1 MFNIGLPEL
10 LIIVAIALIVFGPNK
25 LPELAKAFGRAM
37 REFKKATEEVKES
50 FEAETKDLE
59 EIKHTLTDENL
70 LADLAEQVSSS
81 EPTPEEAS
89 THPEPPAPAE
99 TSPLE
104 AAPTQTV
111 GERRERKRKKSLR
124 GEKKELLPMDEKKLP
139 LTSHLQEL
147 RKRLILS
154 FIAVGIGF
162 ILCYTFADSIFNI
175 LAAPLMK
182 VMPKGG
188 SLIFIS
194 VAEAFFTYMKVAFIA
209 GIILTS
215 PFILYQ
221 IWAFI
226 APGLYQKEKK
236 YVVPFV
242 LGGSFFFALGVL
254 FGYFVAIPVGFKFLL
269 GYATDFIKP
278 MPSMKEYLS
287 FSIKFL
293 LAFGLVFEF
302 PVVLVLLARIG
313 IIDAKMLAR
322 QRKYAI
328 LLIFIFAAAVTPS
341 PDLISQVLM
350 ALPLMGLY
358 ELSILLSKI
367 FGKKSAPIPPESDVK
382 KTESPAST

>member
-1 MFNIGLPEL
+1 
-10 LIIVAIALIVFGPNK
+10 
-25 LPELAKAFGRAM
+25 
-37 REFKKATEEVKES
+37 
-50 FEAETKDLE
+50 
-59 EIKHTLTDENL
+59 
-70 LADLAEQVSSS
+70 
-81 EPTPEEAS
+81 
-89 THPEPPAPAE
+89 
-99 TSPLE
+99 
-104 AAPTQTV
+104 
-111 GERRERKRKKSLR
+111 
-124 GEKKELLPMDEKKLP
+124 MDEKKLP

-147 RKRLILS
+147 RKRLVLS
-154 FIAVGIGF
+154 FIAIGVGFF
-162 ILCYTFADSIFNI
+162 ICYYFSDTLFNI

-182 VMPKGG
+182 MMPKGG

-221 IWAFI
+221 IWAFV

-302 PVVLVLLARIG
+302 PVVLVLLAKIG

-328 LLIFIFAAAVTPS
+328 LLIFIFAAVMTP
-341 PDLISQVLM
+341 PDIISQVLM

-358 ELSILLSKI
+358 ELSILFSKI
-367 FGKKSAPIPPESDVK
+367 FGKKPTPVPSEGDGNKV
-382 KTESPAST
+382 ESPAST

>member
-1 MFNIGLPEL
+1 MDEKRLSADG
-10 LIIVAIALIVFGPNK
+10 
-25 LPELAKAFGRAM
+25 
-37 REFKKATEEVKES
+37 KE
-50 FEAETKDLE
+50 
-59 EIKHTLTDENL
+59 
-70 LADLAEQVSSS
+70 
-81 EPTPEEAS
+81 PS
-89 THPEPPAPAE
+89 T
-99 TSPLE
+99 
-104 AAPTQTV
+104 
-111 GERRERKRKKSLR
+111 
-124 GEKKELLPMDEKKLP
+124 DEKKLP

-154 FIAVGIGF
+154 FIAIGVGF
-162 ILCYTFADSIFNI
+162 ILCYALADSLFDI
-175 LAAPLMK
+175 LAAPLLKM
-182 VMPKGG
+182 MPTGG

-209 GIILTS
+209 GLILVS
-215 PFILYQ
+215 PFVLYQ
-221 IWAFI
+221 IWAFV
-226 APGLYQKEKK
+226 APGLYRHEKK

-242 LGGSFFFALGVL
+242 LLGSVFFAMGIS

-302 PVVLVLLARIG
+302 PVVLVLLAKIG
-313 IIDAKMLAR
+313 VVDAKTLAR

-328 LLIFIFAAAVTPS
+328 LLIFVFAAVMTP

-358 ELSILLSKI
+358 ELSILFCKFI
-367 FGKKSAPIPPESDVK
+367 GKKK
-382 KTESPAST
+382 KEIPASA